1 MYKVILADD
10 KMQEREY
17 LKNFIEDNF
26 SWDLNILC
34 VAHDGEEVLSMIRQE
49 EPDLLLLDIQMPK
62 VDGLEVAAQVSRTH
76 PNIKV
81 VLITAFAE
89 FSYAKQAIKLGVSD
103 YLLKPYTDGELKEVI
118 DQVILSLDQDKNQ
131 MKEKNHGP
139 KAVRVEDLEEKSI
152 ITKILQKN
160 VDSRFFEK
168 HLMGLFSK
176 GLRYKCV
183 VLYEEHMLWQDV
195 ETMDVVRGFFRKND
209 LTVIAD
215 FEGKEKILFLFGEKN
230 QSFNE
235 LDQSIKRTRKFFQDG
250 FQEEVYVGVSG
261 FYEELGDLTHA
272 YSDAVTFITDF
283 GHPKVKLSYEENR
296 KYELA
301 LIHSEANIKLHVMNK
316 HEKEA
321 VEGLSFYIDEVL
333 SRRTV
338 SFMERRL
345 AYLSYGI
352 IRSVYD
358 VLGKEDEGRE
368 RILSFLGSE
377 NLRSGS
383 LDKEREETVRLIRE
397 LIVSLG
403 EISVYNNVTL
413 VKDAKAYILNNF
425 REKFTLADVAEA
437 VVISYG
443 HLSKCFRQVE
453 GNSFNSYLM
462 EVRIEEAKRLM
473 REGNHPISEIAYLTG
488 IGDPNY
494 FSKCFK
500 KQTGLSPKE
509 YVTMTIAESMK

>member
-10 KMQEREY
+10 KIQEREY
-17 LKNFIEDNF
+17 LRKFIEENF
-26 SWDLNILC
+26 SWDLKILN
-34 VAHDGEEVLSMIRQE
+34 VAHDGEEVLSMIRKE

-76 PNIKV
+76 PKIKV

-103 YLLKPYTDGELKEVI
+103 YLLKPYTDGELHEVMEK
-118 DQVILSLDQDKNQ
+118 VILSLDQRTNQ
-131 MKEKNHGP
+131 VKDRAFGP
-139 KAVRVEDLEEKSI
+139 QAIRVEDLQEKSM
-152 ITKILQKN
+152 ITKILRKN

-176 GLRYKCV
+176 GLTYKCV
-183 VLYEEHMLWQDV
+183 VLYEENMLWQDR
-195 ETMDVVRGFFRKND
+195 ETMDLVRGFFKKND

-215 FEGKEKILFLFGEKN
+215 FEGKEKILFLFGEKT

-235 LDQSIKRTRKFFQDG
+235 LDRSIKRTRTFFQDS

-261 FYEELGDLTHA
+261 FYGELCHLSEA
-272 YSDAVTFITDF
+272 YADAVAFITDF
-283 GHPKVKLSYEENR
+283 GHPRIKLSFEENR

-301 LIHSEANIKLHVMNK
+301 LMNSEASIKLHVMNK

-338 SFMERRL
+338 SFMARRL

-352 IRSVYD
+352 VRSVYD
-358 VLGKEDEGRE
+358 VLGREDEGLM
-368 RILSFLGSE
+368 RILSYLESE
-377 NLRSGS
+377 NLRSGN
-383 LDKEREETVRLIRE
+383 LHEEREETLKLMGE
-397 LIVSLG
+397 LIESLG

-413 VKDAKAYILNNF
+413 VKEAKAYILKHF
-425 REKFTLADVAEA
+425 KEKITLKDAAEA
-437 VVISYG
+437 VGISYG

-453 GNSFNSYLM
+453 GTSFNSFLM
-462 EVRIEEAKRLM
+462 DVRIKEAKRLM
-473 REGNHPISEIAYLTG
+473 GEGSLPISEIAYLSG

-509 YVTMTIAESMK
+509 YVTMTISEQMK

>member
-10 KMQEREY
+10 KIQEREY
-17 LKNFIEDNF
+17 LKKFIEENF
-26 SWDLNILC
+26 SWDLEILK
-34 VAHDGEEVLSMIRQE
+34 VAHDGEEVLSMINQE

-62 VDGLEVAAQVSRTH
+62 IDGLEVAAQVMRSH
-76 PNIKV
+76 PGIKV

-118 DQVILSLDQDKNQ
+118 DQVILSLDQSKKQ
-131 MKEKNHGP
+131 VKAKVKGP

-195 ETMDVVRGFFRKND
+195 ATMDVVRGFFRKND
-209 LTVIAD
+209 LTVMAD
-215 FEGKEKILFLFGEKN
+215 FEGKEKILFLFGEKTL
-230 QSFNE
+230 SFNE
-235 LDQSIKRTRKFFQDG
+235 LDQSIKRTRKFFHDG
-250 FQEEVYVGVSG
+250 FKEELLVGVSG

-272 YSDAVTFITDF
+272 YCDAVSYITDF
-283 GHPKVKLSYEENR
+283 GHPKIRTSFEENR

-301 LIHSEANIKLHVMNK
+301 LINSEASIKLHVMNK

-321 VEGLSFYIDEVL
+321 AEGLSFYIDEVL

-345 AYLSYGI
+345 AYLSYGL

-368 RILSFLGSE
+368 RILSYLGSE
-377 NLRSGS
+377 NLRSGN
-383 LDKEREETVRLIRE
+383 LDEEREETVVLIKE

-413 VKDAKAYILNNF
+413 VKEAKAYILKNF
-425 REKFTLADVAEA
+425 REKITLADVAEE
-437 VVISYG
+437 VGISYG

-453 GNSFNSYLM
+453 GNSFNAYLM
-462 EVRIEEAKRLM
+462 EARLEEAKRLM
-473 REGNHPISEIAYLTG
+473 REGSLPISEIAYLSG

-500 KQTGLSPKE
+500 KHTGLSPKE
-509 YVTMTIAESMK
+509 YVTMTIAEQLK